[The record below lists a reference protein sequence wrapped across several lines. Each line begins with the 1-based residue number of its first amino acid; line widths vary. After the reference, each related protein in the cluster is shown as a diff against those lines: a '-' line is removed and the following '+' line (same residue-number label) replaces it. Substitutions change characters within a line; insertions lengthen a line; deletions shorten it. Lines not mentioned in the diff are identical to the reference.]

1 MYIPIIKYLQ
11 LLSLGKSCLTL
22 LYFQIIIII
31 ILIMN
36 FIKVSSLIAQA
47 QCLTNYLLCAF
58 LRSNLST
65 KATLRTEESGHCGD
79 VAVMGRK
86 GCYMSNTFLGSTTSF
101 FFVLSSFLMC
111 PIITAI
117 QSYVMYKKIK
127 YTKSFNY
134 VLNQMLT

>member
-1 MYIPIIKYLQ
+1 M
-11 LLSLGKSCLTL
+11 
-22 LYFQIIIII
+22 
-31 ILIMN
+31 
-36 FIKVSSLIAQA
+36 AQA
-47 QCLTNYLLCAF
+47 QCLTNWGLTNYLLRAF
-58 LRSNLST
+58 LQSNLST
-65 KATLRTEESGHCGD
+65 KATLRREESGHCGD
-79 VAVMGRK
+79 MAVMGRK
-86 GCYMSNTFLGSTTSF
+86 GCYMSNTFLGSTTCF

>member
-1 MYIPIIKYLQ
+1 
-11 LLSLGKSCLTL
+11 
-22 LYFQIIIII
+22 
-31 ILIMN
+31 MN

-86 GCYMSNTFLGSTTSF
+86 GCYMSNIFLGSTTCF
-101 FFVLSSFLMC
+101 FCAKFILNVSHNHGN
-111 PIITAI
+111 PIIRN
-117 QSYVMYKKIK
+117 V
-127 YTKSFNY
+127 
-134 VLNQMLT
+134 